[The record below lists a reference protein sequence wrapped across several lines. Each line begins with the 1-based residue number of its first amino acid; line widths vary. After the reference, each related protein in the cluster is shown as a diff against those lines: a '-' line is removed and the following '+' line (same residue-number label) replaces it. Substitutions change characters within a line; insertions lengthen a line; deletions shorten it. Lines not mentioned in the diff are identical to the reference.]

1 MRLIISLFILFLTSN
16 ILLGQEAMRRWRKMN
31 QIRNDKFDLV
41 LPEVMRENNIDMWII
56 MNREGRFDPLYPDM
70 GEGYVGSTGYYIF
83 TDRGGDRIERAALGI
98 SGYLLKEGG
107 AYDYFGS
114 ELELKD
120 YIAERDPQRIGL
132 NFSKSIGGADGLS
145 YSGYLELADNTR
157 QEIRGTICIC

>member
-1 MRLIISLFILFLTSN
+1 
-16 ILLGQEAMRRWRKMN
+16 MN

-83 TDRGGDRIERAALGI
+83 TDRGGDSNRARCPGYQWLFIEGRR
-98 SGYLLKEGG
+98 G

-114 ELELKD
+114 DLELKD
-120 YIAERDPQRIGL
+120 FVEERDPQRIGL
-132 NFSKSIGGADGLS
+132 NYSKAIGGADGLS
-145 YSGYLELADNTR
+145 
-157 QEIRGTICIC
+157 